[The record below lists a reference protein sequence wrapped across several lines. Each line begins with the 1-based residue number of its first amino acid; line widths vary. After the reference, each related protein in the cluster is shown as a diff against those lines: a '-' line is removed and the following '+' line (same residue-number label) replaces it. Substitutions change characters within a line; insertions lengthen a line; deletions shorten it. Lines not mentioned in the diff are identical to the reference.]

1 MLNGLLPASLRGR
14 LLLAAVLALG
24 LLAAAFDATWFRPL
38 IQHHVQQ
45 RSGRQV
51 DFETLRLGLDAS
63 LQPTVRLTQLQVQ
76 NAAWAA
82 SRPLVR
88 AAELGFTLSWESL
101 WADTIVLTRLTL
113 VDAELDL
120 ERQADGLRNWRLTR
134 PNDRGPG
141 RVRVLALDAQRTQ
154 ARVVHRGMA
163 LEITL
168 RRTPLPPQATTP
180 HGAAISTITPPDLPL
195 TRSVS
200 FQGSSR
206 GVPFE
211 GQAEVSDVVTLFDTG
226 QPFALRGQLRSA
238 RTSLGAEGRLSDV
251 LGGAALDLQVQL
263 DSSRADELPAAL
275 GFSPSR
281 LALPARL
288 QGRLNKAGRQWQLS
302 ALQARVGGSDASGSL
317 AFRERSAK
325 GARPALRA
333 QLSSVRVDWAA
344 LREATGAGP
353 AAKTDAKPATS
364 ATPLSAHR
372 WQEIDAE
379 IDWQIETLAGVLP
392 TPLGAFS
399 AKARLDQ
406 GRLRVA
412 PLSFGVY
419 GGRASGSLGLDTR
432 GSPPTATLD
441 LNLQGLQL
449 AKLPR
454 GRAGGETLAGGLDLR
469 VALRSQGASM
479 AALRAAAA
487 GTVEASL
494 VRASLPGT
502 LEAKLGLDGGR
513 WLRAAFGGTG
523 RAPVTCAVLM
533 LDLAS
538 GKGRLRWLEL
548 ETGRLS
554 VSGTGSLDLAQQH
567 IDMVLTPHRK
577 QAALL
582 ALDRSLHVTG
592 WPGRLGTKLI
602 EQTSGPRARQGCG
615 PGHEGNAAGASTQPA
630 SAAPAR

>member
-1 MLNGLLPASLRGR
+1 MLSRLLPASLRGR
-14 LLLAAVLALG
+14 LLLGAVLALA

-51 DFETLRLGLDAS
+51 DFETLRLGLDTS

-82 SRPLVR
+82 PRPLVR

-134 PNDRGPG
+134 PYDRGPG
-141 RVRVLALDAQRTQ
+141 RVRVLALDAQRTR

-163 LEITL
+163 LEVAL
-168 RRTPLPPQATTP
+168 QSTPLQTRAAAPQAAF
-180 HGAAISTITPPDLPL
+180 AAPPTEPPL

-206 GVPFE
+206 GVPFQ

-226 QPFALRGQLRSA
+226 QPFALRGEVRSA
-238 RTSLGAEGRLSDV
+238 NAWLRAEGRLSDV
-251 LGGAALDLQVQL
+251 LGSAALDLQVLL
-263 DSSRADELPAAL
+263 DSRRADELPSAL
-275 GFSPSR
+275 GFSPSP

-288 QGRLNKAGRQWQLS
+288 QGRLHKEGRHWRLS
-302 ALQARVGGSDASGSL
+302 ALQARVGSSDASGSL
-317 AFRERSAK
+317 AFRERSAE
-325 GARPALRA
+325 GTRPALRA
-333 QLSSVRVDWAA
+333 QLSSTRVDWAA

-353 AAKTDAKPATS
+353 AGKADATPAAS

-372 WQEIDAE
+372 WQQIDAE

-412 PLSFGVY
+412 PLSFGIY

-432 GSPPTATLD
+432 GSPPSATLA
-441 LNLQGLQL
+441 LGLQGLQL
-449 AKLPR
+449 ARLPH

-513 WLRAAFGGTG
+513 WLRAALGSTE
-523 RAPVTCAVLM
+523 RVPITCSVLM
-533 LDLAS
+533 LDLAD
-538 GKGRLRWLEL
+538 GKGRLRRLEL
-548 ETGRLS
+548 ETDRLS
-554 VSGTGSLDLAQQH
+554 VSGTGSLDLAQQQL
-567 IDMVLTPHRK
+567 DMVLTPHRK

-582 ALDRSLHVTG
+582 ALDRSLRVTG
-592 WPGRLGTKLI
+592 WPGRLGTKLV
-602 EQTSGPRARQGCG
+602 EQASGPQAGRGCAAARENT
-615 PGHEGNAAGASTQPA
+615 PTGASPQPP